1 MRELEFDFEKL
12 EVYKWGMEFVDEAF
26 KMTEGFNQRIQ
37 FSLGDQFRRAA
48 LSICN
53 NIAEGAGK
61 KTHNAKIQ
69 MYGYA
74 LDSAR
79 ECIPMITLS
88 LKRQYI
94 DESEYDAL
102 RGQIISICNMLAK
115 LMQSVRRTQPLTL
128 HLSP

>member
-1 MRELEFDFEKL
+1 MREFEFDFEKL
-12 EVYKWGMEFVDEAF
+12 EVYKWGMEFIDEVF

-61 KTHNAKIQ
+61 KSQNAKIQ

-88 LKRQYI
+88 LKRRYI
-94 DESEYDAL
+94 EESEYDAL

-115 LMQSVRRTQPLTL
+115 LIQSVRRTGPLTL